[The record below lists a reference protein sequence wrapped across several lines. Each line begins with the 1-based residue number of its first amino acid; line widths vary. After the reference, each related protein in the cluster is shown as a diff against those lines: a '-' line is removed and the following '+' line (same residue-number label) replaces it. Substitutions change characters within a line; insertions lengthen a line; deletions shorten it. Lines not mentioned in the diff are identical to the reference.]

1 MRVSLKRIG
10 GGTVEKY
17 TWCYRKPLKIDKN
30 DLMDLKKKLAPYD
43 MKLRYKVVLDDEESG
58 EFKCLNKMVASP
70 FYTSKKIHSIIITGR
85 KKSFKDY
92 FTLTISK
99 TTHLDAICHLGF
111 IKTLVLYF
119 SLRSIQEETPMK
131 EELEAWANFCTTKF
145 YVVEK
150 LTFQDRVAMCLDLI
164 LFLIAPFIYLLHMFG
179 GSLTIGDLNL
189 SKPLL
194 LIGLFFIVIKTL
206 FFTWKYITRKVIF
219 EDSNKGE
226 EEQKNKNLATV
237 LLKEIPLSVILGLIT
252 DSITSLFD
260 IIP

>member
-1 MRVSLKRIG
+1 MK
-10 GGTVEKY
+10 KY

-30 DLMDLKKKLAPYD
+30 DLLNLEKKLASYQ
-43 MKLRYKVVLDDEESG
+43 MKFRYKVVLSNEQIGEIREIE
-58 EFKCLNKMVASP
+58 EFKSLDEMVASSL
-70 FYTSKKIHSIIITGR
+70 YTSKKIQSIIITGQ
-85 KKSFKDY
+85 KYNEYFWNLKISNKLNLKDIRCLGLTR
-92 FTLTISK
+92 TLDSN
-99 TTHLDAICHLGF
+99 F
-111 IKTLVLYF
+111 LVLNC
-119 SLRSIQEETPMK
+119 LEKTPMK

-194 LIGLFFIVIKTL
+194 LIGLFFIVIKT
-206 FFTWKYITRKVIF
+206 FFFAWKHITRKVIF
-219 EDSNKGE
+219 EDSNNE
-226 EEQKNKNLATV
+226 EEEKKNKNLVTF

-260 IIP
+260 IVT